1 MSVASLYKETSI
13 TTQSKG
19 KLVVMLYDGAI
30 KFLKLAIRAI
40 EENDFESR
48 NKDVQKAMKIIEE
61 LNIVL
66 DMDIGGD
73 IALNLRK
80 LYNFMLNH
88 LTQANIK
95 NDKGMVEEV
104 ITMLETLNE
113 GWKDIAE

>member
-13 TTQSKG
+13 TTQSKE

-30 KFLKLAIRAI
+30 KFLKCAVRAI
-40 EENDFESR
+40 DENDFESR
-48 NKDVQKAMKIIEE
+48 NTDVQKAMKIIEE

-66 DMDIGGD
+66 DMEVGGD

-88 LTQANIK
+88 LNQANIK
-95 NDKGMVEEV
+95 NDKSMIEEV
-104 ITMLETLNE
+104 VAMLETLNE
-113 GWKDIAE
+113 GWRDIAQ

>member
-30 KFLKLAIRAI
+30 KFLKLAVRGI
-40 EENDFESR
+40 EENDFEAR
-48 NKDVQKAMKIIEE
+48 NTDVQKAMKIIEE
-61 LNIVL
+61 LNLVL
-66 DMDIGGD
+66 DMEVGGD

-88 LTQANIK
+88 LNQANTK
-95 NDKGMVEEV
+95 NDKGMIEEV
-104 ITMLETLNE
+104 IVMLETLNE
-113 GWKDIAE
+113 GWRDIAE

>member
-1 MSVASLYKETSI
+1 MSVASLYTETAV

-30 KFLKLAIRAI
+30 KFLKLALRGIDA
-40 EENDFESR
+40 EDFEAR
-48 NKDVQKAMKIIEE
+48 NTNVQKAMKIVEE
-61 LNIVL
+61 LNVVL
-66 DMDIGGD
+66 DMEVGGE

-88 LTQANIK
+88 LNQANIN
-95 NDKGMVEEV
+95 NDKGMIEEV
-104 ITMLETLNE
+104 LAMLDTLNE